1 MLTLTALGSGWTR
14 SLNVTYFRPSP
25 TGAEVV
31 ITATVV
37 RAGRHLATIR
47 GVIVDKEDGK
57 VCSTAEHLK
66 VNGARL

>member
-1 MLTLTALGSGWTR
+1 MGSGWTR
-14 SLNVTYFRPSP
+14 SLNVTYFRPAP
-25 TGAEVV
+25 VGARVV

-37 RAGRHLATIR
+37 RAGKNLATVR

-66 VNGARL
+66 FNDAVEEEEAKL